1 MFGGRGSDWRIEDD
15 EGYSGMGLTQAIDG
29 FHDRRRRLVRRYG
42 KRAFKRINRY
52 LAAQSLVPDQAVFSR
67 DLFPW
72 VRAFELNW
80 QTIRGELERI
90 LHYREDLPRLYEVSP
105 ENTRI
110 SADDKWKSFVL
121 QGFGYRSQH
130 NCALCPETARLLATV
145 PGLETAFFSI
155 LAPGAHIPAH
165 KGLAKGLLRCHLGL
179 MVPKDNERCI
189 LYLDGT
195 PHNWHEGRVL
205 LFDDTHR
212 HEVHNTT
219 DEDRVV
225 LLFDFER
232 PMTLRGRLTNR
243 ILLALMR
250 RSAYVQDSVQHYSD
264 WEERFRE
271 RFFPDD
277 GADDGSR
284 RERAVPPDSASL

>member
-1 MFGGRGSDWRIEDD
+1 
-15 EGYSGMGLTQAIDG
+15 MGLTQAIDG
-29 FHDRRRRLVRRYG
+29 FRDQRRRLVRRYS
-42 KRAFKRINRY
+42 KRLLRRINSY

-80 QTIRGELERI
+80 ETIRGELER
-90 LHYREDLPRLYEVSP
+90 
-105 ENTRI
+105 
-110 SADDKWKSFVL
+110 VL
-121 QGFGYRSQH
+121 RYRSEH

-145 PGLETAFFSI
+145 PHLETAFFSI

-179 MVPKDNERCI
+179 IVPKNTERCT

-195 PHNWHEGRVL
+195 PHTWQEGRVL

-212 HEVHNTT
+212 HEVHNAT

-232 PMTLRGRLTNR
+232 PMTLRGRLTGR
-243 ILLALMR
+243 ILLALIR
-250 RSAYVQDSVQHYSD
+250 RSAYVQDSVQQYSD

-271 RFFPDD
+271 RFFLDD
-277 GADDGSR
+277 
-284 RERAVPPDSASL
+284 ASD